1 MERRLQ
7 LRVQRYGWD
16 AAASHYADVWEGP
29 LAPAHDTLVA
39 LADPRGGAHAL
50 EVACGTGLVTHRL
63 AAAVGPDGTVLATD
77 LSDEMVESTAASC
90 HAAGL
95 GQVRAARMNAER
107 LDVADGA
114 FDLAV
119 CALGLM
125 YVPDPVAALAEMR
138 RAVRAGGRVVATVW
152 GERRHCGW
160 ADIFP
165 IVDARVASE
174 VCPVFFGLGAPGALL
189 RAFTEAGMSGGE
201 ERRERR
207 VLRFADA
214 EALLT
219 AVLLGGP
226 VAMAVKRFT
235 PAEMDAVRAEFLA
248 SVARYR
254 QQDGSYTVP
263 GEFVTVAAEA
273 SG

>member
-1 MERRLQ
+1 M
-7 LRVQRYGWD
+7 
-16 AAASHYADVWEGP
+16 
-29 LAPAHDTLVA
+29 
-39 LADPRGGAHAL
+39 GA
-50 EVACGTGLVTHRL
+50 
-63 AAAVGPDGTVLATD
+63 VLATD
-77 LSDEMVESTAASC
+77 LSDEMVVSTAEAC

-95 GQVRAARMNAER
+95 GQVRAARMNAES

-125 YVPDPVAALAEMR
+125 YEPDPVAALAEMR

-165 IVDARVASE
+165 IVDARVSSE
-174 VCPVFFGLGAPGALL
+174 VCPLFFGLGAPGALL
-189 RAFTEAGMSGGE
+189 RAFADAGMPAGK

-207 VLRFADA
+207 MLHFADA
-214 EALLT
+214 EAFLT

-226 VAMAVKRFT
+226 VAMAVRRFT
-235 PAEMDAVRAEFLA
+235 PAEMEAVRAEFLA
-248 SVARYR
+248 SVAACRR
-254 QQDGSYTVP
+254 PDGSYALP
-263 GEFVTVAAEA
+263 GEFITVAADA
-273 SG
+273 